1 MNTAS
6 ILLEAGFCV
15 SIMFL
20 FRPRNVPR
28 GRLHRTVEVGVA
40 RMSSGSDAREPG
52 GVEQGGRSFPLRAA
66 YTARPMVPRYQNR
79 PERAAA
85 AQRVD

>member
-1 MNTAS
+1 MKTAS
-6 ILLEAGFCV
+6 ILLGAGFCV

-52 GVEQGGRSFPLRAA
+52 ELSRGVDPSRCGLLTQHGRWCRDTKIGPNGLS
-66 YTARPMVPRYQNR
+66 VWINN
-79 PERAAA
+79 
-85 AQRVD
+85 